1 MFWFIKCQKKKNNY
15 YSNIHMPN
23 EEYIHSTVFFTKKNL
38 FKTTTTKIS
47 TKQSDAVKIIIK

>member
-38 FKTTTTKIS
+38 FKTTTKN
-47 TKQSDAVKIIIK
+47 